1 MYLLING
8 PTTTTSIVY
17 SASEIQATSITV
29 NWTAPVTDG
38 GSPITAYRVVILTGG
53 NEVMNRNVTDPG
65 KTSLSVGGLMR
76 DTEYNVKVFARNAV
90 FEGEAAQKTIR
101 TKNEGKMLSSCHI
114 KAYLLQNSRFK
125 VIP

>member
-1 MYLLING
+1 M
-8 PTTTTSIVY
+8 
-17 SASEIQATSITV
+17 

-101 TKNEGKMLSSCHI
+101 TKNEGKMLSSCH
-114 KAYLLQNSRFK
+114 
-125 VIP
+125 